1 MVCDAED
8 RISSLPDGILTHIIS
23 FLSTKEAIQTSIL
36 STRWKCIWT
45 YNPKLDVGMCYF
57 CLKGEDHFRD
67 AKTKLMPRFLNFVD
81 RALMGDSEHF
91 LEKVSIFGSFDGSDI
106 ESWISAAIKRKVREL
121 VLSCH
126 YDQPPAEFHQ
136 SLFSCNSLVVLKLKL
151 KVVLNFPMASICF
164 PNLKVLE
171 LPWVLYK
178 DNNSAEN
185 LISSCPILEDLS
197 MRGDGSIN
205 MRTLNVTSR
214 SLKRLSLGFGNSKDS
229 VENIVIDA
237 PSLESLE
244 IRDGVKHDYVVRD
257 MSSIIKAELDL
268 SDSSFRYAILVDYKT
283 SSLENLIRA
292 ISKVK
297 FLRLSLPT
305 NLVSF

>member
-1 MVCDAED
+1 MLTEKTPNRGMVCDAED

-45 YNPKLDVGMCYF
+45 YNPKLDVRLCYF
-57 CLKGEDHFRD
+57 CL
-67 AKTKLMPRFLNFVD
+67 N
-81 RALMGDSEHF
+81 
-91 LEKVSIFGSFDGSDI
+91 SILGMQTQK
-106 ESWISAAIKRKVREL
+106 SWISAAIRRKVREL

-126 YDQPPAEFHQ
+126 YDQPPAKFHQ

-151 KVVLNFPMASICF
+151 KVVLKFPMVSICF

-178 DNNSAEN
+178 DNNSAQN
-185 LISSCPILEDLS
+185 VVSSCPILEDLS

-205 MRTLNVTSR
+205 MKTLNVTSR

-229 VENIVIDA
+229 VENIVTDA
-237 PSLESLE
+237 HSLECLE
-244 IRDGVKHDYVVRD
+244 IRDGVMHDYVARD
-257 MSSIIKAELDL
+257 MSSINKAELDL
-268 SDSSFRYAILVDYKT
+268 SDSSF
-283 SSLENLIRA
+283 
-292 ISKVK
+292 
-297 FLRLSLPT
+297 
-305 NLVSF
+305 